1 MGVTCECII
10 AAQTNVNAETD
21 VLAAIAGTSLTTR
34 SGWGRPKITHAAFF
48 TDTNDIARVW
58 VVPSGYNDANGFTIE
73 CSSIYSATTQIVPTE
88 AELPIPV
95 EVPENT
101 PLVIS
106 AQSETAA
113 NTAIQVWMMLEYPN
127 GPGNFS
133 AAPKSGGLVRRVWES
148 GAAATSNIPYDG
160 TQITDLQPGKMYKLV
175 GVGKAAINGE
185 TAGNIGPAYFGL
197 NAKYTGGAIWYVPLL
212 NNSVYA
218 TASSSR
224 GWIDFNDCHIKSP
237 IIQGGTPFET
247 RCVDFTAEQ
256 PQAVLQLAVDKPCI

>member
-1 MGVTCECII
+1 MVTCEVII

-34 SGWGRPKITHAAFF
+34 SGWGKPKITHAAFF
-48 TDTNDIARVW
+48 TDTNDIARCW

-88 AELPIPV
+88 MKLPVSV
-95 EVPENT
+95 EVPENC

-106 AQSETAA
+106 ATSETAA
-113 NTAIQVWMMLEYPN
+113 NTAIQAWLMLEYPN
-127 GPGNFS
+127 GPGNFT
-133 AAPKSGGLVRRVWES
+133 PCPTTGGLVRRVWES

-160 TQITDLQPGKMYKLV
+160 TVINDLQAGKMYKLV
-175 GVGKAAINGE
+175 GVGKAAVNGE

-197 NAKYTGGAIWYVPLL
+197 NQKYTGGAIWYIPLL
-212 NNSVYA
+212 NNGVYA

-224 GWIDFNDCHIKSP
+224 GWIDFRDCDIKTP
-237 IIQGGTPFET
+237 VIQGGSPFET

-256 PQAVLQLAVDKPCI
+256 PQAVLQLAVNTPCI

>member
-1 MGVTCECII
+1 MVTCEVII

-34 SGWGRPKITHAAFF
+34 TGWGRPKITHAAFF
-48 TDTNDIARVW
+48 TDTNDIARCW

-88 AELPIPV
+88 MKLPVPV
-95 EVPENT
+95 EVPENC

-106 AQSETAA
+106 ATSETAA
-113 NTAIQVWMMLEYPN
+113 NTAIQAWLMLEYPS
-127 GPGNFS
+127 GPGNFT
-133 AAPKSGGLVRRVWES
+133 PCPTTGGLVRRVWES

-160 TQITDLQPGKMYKLV
+160 TIINDLQAGKMYKLV
-175 GVGKAAINGE
+175 GVGKAAVNGE

-197 NAKYTGGAIWYVPLL
+197 NQKYTGGAIWYVPLL
-212 NNSVYA
+212 NNGVYA

-224 GWIDFNDCHIKSP
+224 GWIDFRDCEIKTP
-237 IIQGGTPFET
+237 VIQGGSPFET

-256 PQAVLQLAVDKPCI
+256 PQAVLQLAVNTPCI

>member
-1 MGVTCECII
+1 MVTCEVII
-10 AAQTNVNAETD
+10 AAQVNVNAETD

-34 SGWGRPKITHAAFF
+34 SGWGKPKITHAAFF
-48 TDTNDIARVW
+48 TDTNDIARCW

-88 AELPIPV
+88 MKLPVPV
-95 EVPENT
+95 EVPENC

-106 AQSETAA
+106 ATSETAA
-113 NTAIQVWMMLEYPN
+113 NTAIQAWLMLEYPN
-127 GPGNFS
+127 GPGNFT
-133 AAPKSGGLVRRVWES
+133 PCPTTGGLVRRVWES

-160 TQITDLQPGKMYKLV
+160 TVINDLQAGKMYKLV
-175 GVGKAAINGE
+175 GVGKAAVNGE

-197 NAKYTGGAIWYVPLL
+197 NQKYTGGAIWYIPLL
-212 NNSVYA
+212 NNGVYA

-224 GWIDFNDCHIKSP
+224 GWIDFRDCEIKTP
-237 IIQGGTPFET
+237 VIQGGSPFET

-256 PQAVLQLAVDKPCI
+256 PQAVLQLAVNTPCI

>member
-1 MGVTCECII
+1 MVTCEVII
-10 AAQTNVNAETD
+10 AAQVNVNAETD

-34 SGWGRPKITHAAFF
+34 SGWGKPKITHAAFF
-48 TDTNDIARVW
+48 TDTNDIARCW

-88 AELPIPV
+88 MKLPVPV
-95 EVPENT
+95 EVPENC

-106 AQSETAA
+106 ATSETAA
-113 NTAIQVWMMLEYPN
+113 NTAIQAWLMLEYPA
-127 GPGNFS
+127 GPGNFT
-133 AAPKSGGLVRRVWES
+133 PCPTTGGLVRRVWES

-160 TQITDLQPGKMYKLV
+160 TVINDLQAGKMYKLV
-175 GVGKAAINGE
+175 GVGKAAVNGE

-197 NAKYTGGAIWYVPLL
+197 NQKYTGGAIWYVPLL
-212 NNSVYA
+212 NNGVYA

-224 GWIDFNDCHIKSP
+224 GWMDFRDCEIKTP
-237 IIQGGTPFET
+237 VIQGGSPFET

-256 PQAVLQLAVDKPCI
+256 PQAVLQLAVNTPCI